1 MTLRRTPQDFRV
13 FEVPSKGYIEA
24 LSTQASREHPHAVY
38 ELRKTSLS
46 TPEALGFL
54 CRELRTKAGSIDYA
68 GLKDKHAETVQLI
81 SVCAQSGK
89 HAAELPQEVQL
100 ERCDARR
107 IGWSSEPMSAES
119 IVGNRFELVVRDL
132 TRADVRSMQ
141 DRAEAFRLR
150 EHFVLINYFGD
161 QRFGSIRHG
170 KGFAAASLIRGDF
183 DNALRLLIGTPAR
196 KDVGKTR
203 DFTRLCAA
211 HWGDWRKL
219 ATELPRTPERKAI
232 EALARGANAKD
243 AFTHLPYFLQTMCVE
258 AFQSHLWN
266 KTVLHMIRELG
277 ASGAAVYETQGLF
290 DLNLFPEARR
300 VPESWHALNIPVL
313 AHNSETTPPWD
324 RCAEQ
329 ALNEEE
335 LTLKQLKIPGLR
347 RPYFGE
353 AMRPLIV
360 SIPDFTLS
368 EPTKDELARETGRVK
383 VLSTFT
389 LPRGAYATVVM
400 RALGR

>member
-13 FEVPSKGYIEA
+13 FEVPSPHYLSAVVDAPSKEA
-24 LSTQASREHPHAVY
+24 RHAVY

-54 CRELRTKAGSIDYA
+54 CRDLRAKASSIDYA

-81 SVCAQSGK
+81 SVCAAGQK
-89 HAAELPQEVQL
+89 HAEELPAHVQL
-100 ERCDARR
+100 DRCEVRR
-107 IGWSSEPMSAES
+107 IGWSSTAVSAES
-119 IVGNRFELVVRDL
+119 ITGNRFELVVRDL
-132 TRADVRSMQ
+132 RHSDVRAMRERAAKLSIR
-141 DRAEAFRLR
+141 DRFL
-150 EHFVLINYFGD
+150 VPNYFGD

-170 KGFAAASLIRGDF
+170 GGFAACALIKGDF
-183 DNALRLLIGTPAR
+183 DTALRLLIGTPAR

-203 DFTRLCAA
+203 DFTRLCAS

-219 ATELPRTPERKAI
+219 AAELPRTPERRAI
-232 EALARGANAKD
+232 ESLARGTDAKE
-243 AFTHLPYFLQTMCVE
+243 AFTQLPYFLQTMCVE

-266 KTVLHMIRELG
+266 KTALHLIRELG
-277 ASGAAVYETQGLF
+277 ATGATIFETQGLY
-290 DLNLFPEARR
+290 DVNLFPEASRI
-300 VPESWHALNIPVL
+300 PDTWLSLNIPVL
-313 AHNSETTPPWD
+313 AHNSEIAPPWD
-324 RCAEQ
+324 RAANH
-329 ALNEEE
+329 ALHDEN
-335 LTLKQLKIPGLR
+335 LTVKQLKIPGLR

-353 AMRPLIV
+353 AIRPLIV

-368 EPTKDELARETGRVK
+368 EHVKDELAKESGRVK